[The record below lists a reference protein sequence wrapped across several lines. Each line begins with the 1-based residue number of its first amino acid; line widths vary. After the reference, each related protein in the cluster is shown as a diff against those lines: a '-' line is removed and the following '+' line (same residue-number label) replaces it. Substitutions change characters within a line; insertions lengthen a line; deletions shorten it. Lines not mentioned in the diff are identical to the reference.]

1 MFLNLTTYDGR
12 RLRVALDKIT
22 SYSESGSGFNGK
34 SVVTFEEGNTNPSF
48 AEVADS
54 IDDIDAQIAKMTAI
68 TELQ

>member
-34 SVVTFEEGNTNPSF
+34 SVVTFEEGNTNPTF
-48 AEVADS
+48 AEVENTIDE
-54 IDDIDAQIAKMTAI
+54 IDDQIAKLTSIA
-68 TELQ
+68 ELQ